1 MMIVYQAVKNTCNA
15 AKETSGFCFYKSTNG
30 IKRHLGVDTLG
41 LPFFTHCTAAN
52 ISDDQGLVEMLTANI
67 NYFKSKPMNVP
78 KITILLDNGYHLDK
92 IITALT
98 KVYPQIMR
106 KIKIQLS
113 PKPSKKEKAE
123 KGSIPI
129 IRADGRPIKIRP
141 ENPGGRQYP
150 HQDLVIYNSFRS
162 DISEKETY
170 LKKSPEKPL
179 NLLTLTAEEKPKL
192 IEDQSVQLITV
203 SEDDISKTNYQAIDD
218 VKKIITNST
227 AKPISK
233 KQDIKKQISQYE
245 TEKC

>member
-123 KGSIPI
+123 KGLSGFVPVAVRWI
-129 IRADGRPIKIRP
+129 IERSNAWMERCKI
-141 ENPGGRQYP
+141 
-150 HQDLVIYNSFRS
+150 LVKNYEKTLKNANTKIQLCFLRIALRS
-162 DISEKETY
+162 
-170 LKKSPEKPL
+170 L
-179 NLLTLTAEEKPKL
+179 
-192 IEDQSVQLITV
+192 
-203 SEDDISKTNYQAIDD
+203 
-218 VKKIITNST
+218 
-227 AKPISK
+227 
-233 KQDIKKQISQYE
+233 
-245 TEKC
+245 

>member
-1 MMIVYQAVKNTCNA
+1 MMIVSQAVKNTCNA

-106 KIKIQLS
+106 KIKIQIS

-123 KGSIPI
+123 KGLSGFVPVAVRWI
-129 IRADGRPIKIRP
+129 IERSNAWMERCKI
-141 ENPGGRQYP
+141 
-150 HQDLVIYNSFRS
+150 L
-162 DISEKETY
+162 
-170 LKKSPEKPL
+170 
-179 NLLTLTAEEKPKL
+179 
-192 IEDQSVQLITV
+192 
-203 SEDDISKTNYQAIDD
+203 
-218 VKKIITNST
+218 VKK
-227 AKPISK
+227 
-233 KQDIKKQISQYE
+233 YE
-245 TEKC
+245 KTLKNANTKIQLCFLRIALRSL